1 MSINHYQHLE
11 TKIIKYFRN
20 KDLEILIEP
29 HGSQGADIESV
40 CGSVIGEI
48 KHAEE
53 LARDLKSFYWSAWNS
68 KNQSFGGKT
77 KDYRLKDDFVGSV
90 DSLIGEVKGW
100 IAVIYG
106 QLRYYCQ
113 KNFVSEGWIIYEE
126 YSLYR
131 PSLDEAIKLL
141 YSESMISFS
150 HIEEYKNIGF
160 GQISFC

>member
-1 MSINHYQHLE
+1 MANNHYQHLE
-11 TKIIKYFRN
+11 SKIIKYFTDKN
-20 KDLEILIEP
+20 FEIVIEP
-29 HGSQGADIESV
+29 HGSRGADIESV
-40 CGSVIGEI
+40 CGTIIGEI

-77 KDYRLKDDFVGSV
+77 KDYRLKEDFTNSADDLDGKS
-90 DSLIGEVKGW
+90 KGW

-113 KNFVSEGWIIYEE
+113 SKFVNDGWIIYEE

-131 PSLDEAIKLL
+131 PSFDEAIEFL
-141 YSESMISFS
+141 YTEKKISNFNT
-150 HIEEYKNIGF
+150 EEQKNIGF
-160 GQISFC
+160 GQITFI